1 MTVYDQNVTQNSQ
14 RHPEGNHYQGIPRYF
29 EGGSDDQYS
38 ESDSE
43 GKRKRKNKKDKKEK
57 KSSIKKTVKKIK
69 KNQTRNHH
77 SPEADQKVL
86 RNHVMMMMMK
96 QKLQILS

>member
-1 MTVYDQNVTQNSQ
+1 MTVYDQNFTQNSQ

-43 GKRKRKNKKDKKEK
+43 GKRKRKNKIDKKEK
-57 KSSIKKTVKKIK
+57 KEKKEKRSKKEK
-69 KNQTRNHH
+69 R
-77 SPEADQKVL
+77 
-86 RNHVMMMMMK
+86 K
-96 QKLQILS
+96 QEDEVFEK